1 MQPSPMEIWLLVGG
15 VGLLLFSLLMLVLG
29 IALVV
34 YSKKKERPAAG
45 VVPHVQ
51 AVPPP
56 PPPAPSP
63 RPVPTP
69 LPPAAST
76 APSPSWGSL
85 TGTSGVVIGRTIPVD
100 ANGFY
105 IGRDVAAAQVV
116 VESPRVS
123 KRHLWVGVL
132 NGAVVAVDQNS
143 TNGTYL
149 NTLSSPRITEVP
161 LQPGDTLIL
170 ADDAARF
177 EYQR

>member
-1 MQPSPMEIWLLVGG
+1 MQSPMEIWLLVGG

-29 IALVV
+29 IVLVV
-34 YSKKKERPAAG
+34 YSKKKKGAAAVPAARM
-45 VVPHVQ
+45 Q
-51 AVPPP
+51 APPPP

-63 RPVPTP
+63 RPEPTP
-69 LPPAAST
+69 PPLAGS
-76 APSPSWGSL
+76 PSPSWGSL
-85 TGTSGVVIGRTIPVD
+85 TGTSGAVIGRTVPID

-105 IGRDVAAAQVV
+105 IGRDRAAAQVV
-116 VESPRVS
+116 VDSPRVS

-149 NTLSSPRITEVP
+149 NTLSSPRITEVA